1 VLWYKYWLETRFLA
15 VFMVLYAMFPVA
27 LFALTPRP
35 INAPQGSVAAV
46 EGAVG
51 FFAVYYSMIPVLLAG
66 SGIKAQ
72 AGPRMTKGLY
82 GSTYFT
88 LSLPVSRFRLIA
100 TRAGIGMLETVGI
113 FAIAPCAVWIMFPPL
128 RAHITGSDLLLFWV
142 TLFMCSSAIYF
153 LGVLLSTILEDS
165 WRGFASMFGVVFS
178 SGSCRRVRCRRPSI
192 SSGPWA
198 HRRHSSH
205 TRFPGPAWASRSAL
219 LPFCSWSPPESCR
232 CASTNCCGAS
242 LSHLAAQSF
251 TRVPRCFP
259 AGIVELAWRNNKQ

>member
-15 VFMVLYAMFPVA
+15 LFMVSYAMFPVA

-35 INAPQGSVAAV
+35 INAPQGSVATAQ
-46 EGAVG
+46 GAVG

-100 TRAGIGMLETVGI
+100 TRAGTGMLETVGI

-142 TLFMCSSAIYF
+142 TLFMCGSAIYIF
-153 LGVLLSTILEDS
+153 GVLLSTILEDS
-165 WRGFASMFGVVFS
+165 WRGFASMFGVVFFQWLLS
-178 SGSCRRVRCRRPSI
+178 TRSLPPSI
-192 SSGPWA
+192 NIFRAMGASSPLFTHTLPWA
-198 HRRHSSH
+198 SIGISLG
-205 TRFPGPAWASRSAL
+205 TSAVL
-219 LPFCSWSPPESCR
+219 FMV
-232 CASTNCCGAS
+232 
-242 LSHLAAQSF
+242 AA
-251 TRVPRCFP
+251 RVVQVR
-259 AGIVELAWRNNKQ
+259 EY